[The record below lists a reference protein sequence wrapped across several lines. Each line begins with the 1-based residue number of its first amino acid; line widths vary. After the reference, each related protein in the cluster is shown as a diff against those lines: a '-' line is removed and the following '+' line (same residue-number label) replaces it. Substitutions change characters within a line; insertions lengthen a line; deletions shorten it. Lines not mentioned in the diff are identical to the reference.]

1 MPPFAS
7 AFVAASMPMLPE
19 QYTMP
24 LYLMAC
30 ENCGRGAGEFC
41 VETASLVGDM
51 AMWCVVCLIR
61 LDGYCELLV
70 SKWMKGMKGW

>member
-1 MPPFAS
+1 MRVYRTVSGWTPPLAS
-7 AFVAASMPMLPE
+7 SLVAGSMPMLPE

-30 ENCGRGAGEFC
+30 ENCGSGAGEFC

-51 AMWCVVCLIR
+51 MP
-61 LDGYCELLV
+61 DD
-70 SKWMKGMKGW
+70 